1 MRIFRTTASERLAL
15 AFVMLVLAGAA
26 GLLFLWR
33 SL

>member
-15 AFVMLVLAGAA
+15 AFVLGVLAAA
-26 GLLFLWR
+26 AALLLLWR

>member
-1 MRIFRTTASERLAL
+1 MKIFRTTASERLAL
-15 AFVMLVLAGAA
+15 AFVLLVLAGAA

>member
-15 AFVMLVLAGAA
+15 AFVVLLLAGAA
-26 GLLFLWR
+26 GLMYLWR

>member
-1 MRIFRTTASERLAL
+1 MRIFRTTSSERLAL
-15 AFVMLVLAGAA
+15 ACVLLLLAVAA

>member
-15 AFVMLVLAGAA
+15 AFVLLVLAASAA
-26 GLLFLWR
+26 LLFAWR